1 MVNITQTIEPNT
13 RTRWRAWLQE
23 HHANTREIW
32 LLYRLGKD
40 GGLTYLDA
48 VEEALCF
55 GWIDGLA
62 KKMGEFNAQR
72 FTPRRAGGNW
82 TELNKQRVRRLMEAG
97 LMTPAGLAVAPYLNA
112 PFVLSDG
119 TEKRLKKDPAVW
131 TAWCAFP
138 ELYRRVRGSYVD
150 EMLKREDVEYEKRLA
165 NLIKQTRAGK
175 MFGNWDDA
183 GMKRS

>member
-1 MVNITQTIEPNT
+1 MVNITQAVEP
-13 RTRWRAWLQE
+13 RTRANWRAWLQE

-55 GWIDGLA
+55 GWIDGLT
-62 KKMGEFNAQR
+62 KKAGEFSALR
-72 FTPRRAGGNW
+72 FTPRRPGGNW

-97 LMTPAGLAVAPYLNA
+97 LMTPAGLAAAPDLHA
-112 PFVLSDG
+112 PFVLSAE
-119 TEKRLKKDPAVW
+119 TEKALKKDPAVW
-131 TAWCAFP
+131 TAWRAFP
-138 ELYRRVRGSYVD
+138 EPYRRVRGSYVD
-150 EMLKREDVEYEKRLA
+150 EMLKRDAAVYGKRLA

>member
-1 MVNITQTIEPNT
+1 MVNITQTIEPKT
-13 RTRWRAWLQE
+13 RARWRAWLLE
-23 HHANTREIW
+23 HHANTQEIW
-32 LLYRLGKD
+32 LVYALGKD

-55 GWIDGLA
+55 GWIDGLG
-62 KKMGEFNAQR
+62 KKMGASTAQR
-72 FTPRRAGGNW
+72 FTPRRKGGNW
-82 TELNKQRVRRLMEAG
+82 TELNKHRVRRLMEAG
-97 LMTPAGLAVAPYLNA
+97 LMTPAGLAVAPDLNA
-112 PFVLSDG
+112 PFVLSAE
-119 TEKRLKKDPAVW
+119 TEKGLKKDPAVW

-150 EMLKREDVEYEKRLA
+150 EMRKRDAAEYDKRLA
-165 NLIKQTRAGK
+165 NLIQQTRAGT